1 MHLKRVKKLSI
12 ILNYEPI
19 IKCVAT
25 HVIVVPTTTWIR
37 LHGIARYIGFCNGR
51 TKRPISPL
59 QSKEE
64 LVHAE
69 VYERSH
75 ERSSL

>member
-37 LHGIARYIGFCNGR
+37 LHGIARYR
-51 TKRPISPL
+51 L
-59 QSKEE
+59 
-64 LVHAE
+64 L
-69 VYERSH
+69 
-75 ERSSL
+75 